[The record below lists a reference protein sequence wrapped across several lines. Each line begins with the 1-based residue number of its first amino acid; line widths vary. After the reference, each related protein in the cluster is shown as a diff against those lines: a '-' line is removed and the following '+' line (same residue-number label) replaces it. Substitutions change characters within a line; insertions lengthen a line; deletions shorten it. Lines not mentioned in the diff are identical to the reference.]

1 MNLAK
6 VLSAL
11 AAGLLFG
18 AGLAVAGMTDP
29 NKVLNFLD
37 VTRHWDPSVALVMG
51 SAIPV
56 SALTFWLAKRRRRP
70 LFEPGFVLPTNRR
83 LERPLWIGSAL
94 FGIGW
99 GLGGYCPG
107 PAVASITAP
116 SPGLVGFLA
125 ALGLGLFLSG
135 PTAQILSRGPQSP
148 WARAASKPFNGRIDN
163 PNR

>member
-1 MNLAK
+1 MGLARI
-6 VLSAL
+6 LSAL

-18 AGLAVAGMTDP
+18 AGLAVAGMTNP

-37 VTRHWDPSVALVMG
+37 VTGRWDPSLALVMG

-56 SALTFWLAKRRRRP
+56 SAAAFWLAGRRRRP
-70 LFEPGFVLPTNRR
+70 LLEPGFVLPNHRR

-107 PAVASITAP
+107 PAVASLASP
-116 SPGLVGFLA
+116 SLGLVGFLA
-125 ALGLGLFLSG
+125 TLALGLQLSG
-135 PTAQILSRGPQSP
+135 PAAKLVSRGSGSAVAEPPS
-148 WARAASKPFNGRIDN
+148 
-163 PNR
+163 

>member
-1 MNLAK
+1 MNFAK

-18 AGLAVAGMTDP
+18 AGLAVAGMTNP

-37 VTRHWDPSVALVMG
+37 VTRHWDPSLALVMG

-56 SALTFWLAKRRRRP
+56 SAVTFWFAKRRRRP
-70 LFEPGFVLPTNRR
+70 SFEPAFVLPTSRR
-83 LERPLWIGSAL
+83 LEPALWIGSAL

-107 PAVASITAP
+107 PAVASLAQP
-116 SPGLVGFLA
+116 S
-125 ALGLGLFLSG
+125 LGLISFLVAMGAGLLLSG
-135 PTAQILSRGPQSP
+135 
-148 WARAASKPFNGRIDN
+148 RAARRLTPRA
-163 PNR
+163 

>member
-11 AAGLLFG
+11 SAGLLFG
-18 AGLAVAGMTDP
+18 AGLAVAGMTNP
-29 NKVLNFLD
+29 HKVLNFLD
-37 VTRHWDPSVALVMG
+37 VTRHWDPSLALVMG

-56 SALTFWLAKRRRRP
+56 SAVTFWLAKRRRRP
-70 LFEPGFVLPTNRR
+70 LFESGFVLPTNRR

-107 PAVASITAP
+107 PAIASLTAP
-116 SPGLVGFLA
+116 SLGLVGFLLA
-125 ALGLGLFLSG
+125 MGVGLLLSG
-135 PTAQILSRGPQSP
+135 RSTRWLAPRSG
-148 WARAASKPFNGRIDN
+148 
-163 PNR
+163 

>member
-1 MNLAK
+1 MNFAK
-6 VLSAL
+6 ALSAL

-18 AGLAVAGMTDP
+18 AGLAVAGMTNP

-37 VTRHWDPSVALVMG
+37 MTKYWDPSLALVMG

-56 SALTFWLAKRRRRP
+56 SAVTFWLAKRQRRP
-70 LFEPGFVLPTNRR
+70 LFESGFVLPTNRR

-107 PAVASITAP
+107 PAVASLSQP
-116 SPGLVGFLA
+116 S
-125 ALGLGLFLSG
+125 LGLISFLVAMGSGLLLSG
-135 PTAQILSRGPQSP
+135 
-148 WARAASKPFNGRIDN
+148 RAAQWLSPRV
-163 PNR
+163 

>member
-18 AGLAVAGMTDP
+18 AGLAVAGMTNP
-29 NKVLNFLD
+29 HKVLNFLD
-37 VTRHWDPSVALVMG
+37 VTRHWDPSLALVMG

-56 SALTFWLAKRRRRP
+56 SAMAFWLAKRRNRP
-70 LFEPGFVLPTNRR
+70 LFEPGFVLPSNRR
-83 LERPLWIGSAL
+83 LERPLWIGSSL

-107 PAVASITAP
+107 PAIASLTAP
-116 SPGLVGFLA
+116 SIGLIGFLA
-125 ALGLGLFLSG
+125 ALGLGLFFSSSAAKLV
-135 PTAQILSRGPQSP
+135 SRERQTVAEKAP
-148 WARAASKPFNGRIDN
+148 ARAR
-163 PNR
+163 

>member
-6 VLSAL
+6 ILSAL
-11 AAGLLFG
+11 IAGLLFG
-18 AGLAVAGMTDP
+18 AGLAVAGMTNP

-37 VTRHWDPSVALVMG
+37 VTRHWDPSLAVVMA

-56 SALTFWLAKRRRRP
+56 SALTFWLARRRGRP
-70 LFEPGFVLPTNRR
+70 LFETSFVLPTNRR

-107 PAVASITAP
+107 PAVASLAEP
-116 SPGLVGFLA
+116 NAGLMGFLLA
-125 ALGLGLFLSG
+125 MGIGLLLSG
-135 PTAQILSRGPQSP
+135 
-148 WARAASKPFNGRIDN
+148 RAAKMLLGSAQGSPAKGAGNL
-163 PNR
+163 

>member
-18 AGLAVAGMTDP
+18 AGLAVAGMTNP
-29 NKVLNFLD
+29 HKVLNFLD
-37 VTRHWDPSVALVMG
+37 VTRHWDPSLALVMG

-56 SALTFWLAKRRRRP
+56 SAMAFWLARRRNRP

-83 LERPLWIGSAL
+83 IERPLWVGSAL

-107 PAVASITAP
+107 PAIASLTAP
-116 SPGLVGFLA
+116 SLGLLGFLA

-135 PTAQILSRGPQSP
+135 SAAKLVSRGPQTVSEKAP
-148 WARAASKPFNGRIDN
+148 ARGR
-163 PNR
+163 